1 MSFAE
6 EFLKLCQKYDD
17 YFEDFYTHNRNVNFA
32 FGRKINE
39 DTSGAVHY
47 YLKEV
52 DYDENVSPII
62 IVNGEEYDCEN
73 YDYNTPCV
81 DILDITLNINKAF
94 EKWFIDLYKL
104 EPSGIYNTSFSEI
117 SEYPLTALLGSFYN
131 SCIEAIL
138 FEANKE
144 YLKLK
149 RKYLDQKYYP
159 TLCLLANNTT
169 FYESSKCW

>member
-6 EFLKLCQKYDD
+6 EFLKLCQKYDN
-17 YFEDFYTHNRNVNFA
+17 YFDDLYTNNRNVKFA
-32 FGRKINE
+32 FGRNIDEGTSIAIN
-39 DTSGAVHY
+39 Y
-47 YLKEV
+47 YLREV
-52 DYDENVSPII
+52 DYDEDVSPII
-62 IVNGEEYDCEN
+62 TVNGEEYDCEN

-94 EKWFIDLYKL
+94 EKWFIHLYEL

-117 SEYPLTALLGSFYN
+117 SEYPLTSLLGSFYN

-138 FEANKE
+138 FEANKQ

-149 RKYLDQKYYP
+149 RKYPDQKYYP